1 MKKLFFSF
9 LLILVSICTFAQVNP
24 VKVADFKAQY
34 RSVIEGE
41 VIGIPSSKL
50 YLVDAYQWRN
60 KLDSAEYKEGKFKF
74 VIKDNKEPFLASIV
88 YFTKENKMH
97 RLAFI
102 NNELSKNNS
111 VAFMTDDGLI
121 KIRGDWTGVTSIFN
135 LKPLKIEAGKQN
147 RFYQQ
152 NYPKNIGIINDES
165 PQKHTESFNDTRRL
179 VKENPYAFYLFGE
192 LYNNKSSFTNKELEE
207 LLIMFDDRVKKSTKA
222 AELNKY
228 LMTRKEVN
236 QLTSLLIL
244 KNSNNIVK
252 EGINKN
258 KKLNMLIFWASWC
271 VPCRS
276 EIPLLKNIKN
286 SITSQDF
293 YMASISIDKT
303 RSNWLKAL
311 KEENMEWD
319 QFIIE
324 TNDFNRIKMEYD
336 CSAIPLIIFTDQTG
350 KILKRT
356 EGFSENLLEEYRNF
370 IKSALE

>member
-1 MKKLFFSF
+1 MRFGYLIFLC
-9 LLILVSICTFAQVNP
+9 LLISYS
-24 VKVADFKAQY
+24 KAQY

-50 YLVDAYQWRN
+50 YLVDAYQWSN

-74 VIKDNKEPFLASIV
+74 VIKNNQEPILASV
-88 YFTKENKMH
+88 AYFNKENKML

-121 KIRGDWTGVTSIFN
+121 KIKGDWTGVTSIFN
-135 LKPLKIEAGKQN
+135 LKPLNIEAGRQN

-165 PQKHTESFNDTRRL
+165 PQKHPESFNETSRL
-179 VKENPYAFYLFGE
+179 VKENPYSFYLFGE
-192 LYNNKSSFTNKELEE
+192 LFNNKSSFTNKELNK
-207 LLIMFDDRVKKSTKA
+207 LLSMFDDRVKKSTKA

-236 QLTSLLIL
+236 QLTSLLTL
-244 KNSNNIVK
+244 RNSNNILK

-271 VPCRS
+271 IPCRS

-286 SITSQDF
+286 STTSQDF

-324 TNDFNRIKMEYD
+324 KNDFNRIKMEYD
-336 CSAIPLIIFTDQTG
+336 CSAIPLIIFTDKNG

-356 EGFSENLLEEYRNF
+356 EGFSEKLLEEYRKF
-370 IKSALE
+370 INNVLE